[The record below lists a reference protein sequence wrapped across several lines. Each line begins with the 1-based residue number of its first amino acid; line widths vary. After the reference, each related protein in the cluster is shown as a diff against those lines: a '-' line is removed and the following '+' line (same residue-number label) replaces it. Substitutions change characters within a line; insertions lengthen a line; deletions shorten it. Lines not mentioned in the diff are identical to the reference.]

1 MLTLKRKMSFLS
13 RIDRISKN
21 IQEFSSGQKYI
32 EESDWKQL
40 RNIEDI
46 VDSGFAFLGKPS
58 VHNLVQVDY
67 LEKVRSKLVCAE
79 VAL

>member
-40 RNIEDI
+40 HNIEDV
-46 VDSGFAFLGKPS
+46 VDSGFALLAKPS

-67 LEKVRSKLVCAE
+67 VGKVMSKLVFAE
-79 VAL
+79 AVV